1 MARRR
6 SSHSGLNGEGK
17 VFFNSPYQ
25 EKMSLEYLANFID
38 SYLIEH
44 YPDIAFRL
52 VSDFLGFRI
61 INTIIREEC
70 PEAPL
75 CESSDDFHIWTKHN
89 ISQKNLGEIMIGK
102 ALAEIENR
110 LNRIISQ
117 DDEELLIR
125 VKNIQKTFDLADEEV
140 DILVFFFL
148 TWSCRP
154 LSDCLF
160 NSVSIDFS
168 HYSTFKNIG
177 HIILGHDKTKFL
189 NNFSKQPLFTASLL
203 EKNHLDCIEA
213 TTWAKNYLSG
223 FLKTDI
229 SNQFFNT
236 TNDTCLGLSDFDV
249 PEEELLILNTL
260 MEGDK
265 GCNIL
270 FYGPPGTG
278 KSSLAKAIAKHY
290 SKELLSVNV
299 PEDDDH
305 RDRLRSV
312 YAAFNMADRNR
323 SLILIDEADEIL
335 NTSASFFVNS
345 KTNKSWI
352 NGMLETHGKR
362 AVWITNRTG
371 QIHPSTMRR
380 FSFTMEFKKV
390 TTKGR
395 LSILKHELKK
405 KSLEHIFNDE
415 ELHDLCKAYPV
426 DAGGIVNAINICDGE
441 PKPQKDVVL
450 KMIKTVLKNHERA
463 TTGEAPALSKKKD
476 MRQYS
481 LEGLNVSHNLDEII
495 SITRQYIKL
504 QEQKEHSL
512 PLLLYGPPGTGKTEF
527 VHYLGNI
534 LDKEVVLKRSSDI
547 KSKWVGDTEANIAGA
562 FNEAQTEGGILFFD
576 EADSF
581 LYPRSSADHSWE
593 KSFTNEILAQLDSFF
608 GIVIFATNDIDG
620 LDHAALR
627 RFRFK
632 IEFHPLT
639 PEGNLHFYQKLL
651 TPMVSYGSA
660 ISEQDTQQI
669 RCMSNLTPGDFAVVK
684 EQFFFVDAATITHE
698 KLIVSLMNEARH
710 KQEKKRNIGFLRAIQ

>member
-1 MARRR
+1 MIRRR
-6 SSHSGLNGEGK
+6 SSGRGVKSDGEF
-17 VFFNSPYQ
+17 FFNSACE
-25 EKMSLEYLANFID
+25 EKTVLLYIANI
-38 SYLIEH
+38 IESWLTER
-44 YPDIAFRL
+44 YPDIIFGL
-52 VSDFLGFRI
+52 VSDFLGLRI
-61 INTIIREEC
+61 IGDMIREEY

-75 CESSDDFHIWTKHN
+75 CESSDDFNIWIKHDA
-89 ISQKNLGEIMIGK
+89 SKNYFGKIMIGK
-102 ALAEIENR
+102 VLSEIENK
-110 LNRIISQ
+110 LNKIISQ
-117 DDEELLIR
+117 DDEELSIR
-125 VKNIQKTFDLADEEV
+125 LNNIKRAFSLNDEEV
-140 DILVFFFL
+140 DILAFFYFVWLYQPLANRL
-148 TWSCRP
+148 T
-154 LSDCLF
+154 
-160 NSVSIDFS
+160 NNGVIDFS
-168 HYSTFKNIG
+168 NYSTFKNMG

-189 NNFSKQPLFTASLL
+189 SNFSKRLLFTASLL
-203 EKNHLDCIEA
+203 EKNHDCIEA
-213 TTWAKNYLSG
+213 TTWAENYLSG
-223 FLKTDI
+223 FLTTDI

-236 TNDTCLGLSDFDV
+236 TNDTCLDLRDFDV
-249 PEEELLILNTL
+249 SEEELLILNTL

-278 KSSLAKAIAKHY
+278 KSSLAKVIAKQY
-290 SKELLSVNV
+290 SRELLSVNI
-299 PEDDDH
+299 PNDDDH
-305 RDRLRSV
+305 SDRLRSV
-312 YAAFNMADRNR
+312 YAAFNMADRNS

-405 KSLEHIFNDE
+405 KSLEYIFNDE

-426 DAGGIVNAINICDGE
+426 DAGGIVNAINICEGQS
-441 PKPQKDVVL
+441 KPQKDVVL

-463 TTGEAPALSKKKD
+463 TMGEAPALSKKKD
-476 MRQYS
+476 MRQYF
-481 LEGLNVSHNLDEII
+481 LEGLNVSHDLDEII
-495 SITRQYIKL
+495 SITRQYVKL
-504 QEQKEHSL
+504 QEHKEHSL

-639 PEGNLHFYQKLL
+639 PEGNVHFYQKLL
-651 TPMVSYGSA
+651 TPLVSHGSA

-684 EQFFFVDAATITHE
+684 EQFVFVDAAAITHE
-698 KLIVSLMNEARH
+698 KLIASLMNEARH
-710 KQEKKRNIGFLRAIQ
+710 KQEKKRGIGFLRAIQ

>member
-1 MARRR
+1 MVRRR
-6 SSHSGLNGEGK
+6 SSRQGVKGDSEF
-17 VFFNSPYQ
+17 FFNSAY
-25 EKMSLEYLANFID
+25 EAKTVLLYIANIID
-38 SYLIEH
+38 SWITER
-44 YPDIAFRL
+44 YPDIVLCLA
-52 VSDFLGFRI
+52 SDFLGFRI
-61 INTIIREEC
+61 INTMIREEH

-75 CESSDDFHIWTKHN
+75 CESSDDLYIWMKHN
-89 ISQKNLGEIMIGK
+89 AHENYFGEIMIGK
-102 ALAEIENR
+102 VLAEIDRNLSKIAYR
-110 LNRIISQ
+110 
-117 DDEELLIR
+117 DDEELLVR
-125 VKNIQKTFDLADEEV
+125 VKNIQKTFNLADEEV
-140 DILVFFFL
+140 DILVFFYL
-148 TWSCRP
+148 AWSCRP
-154 LSDCLF
+154 LNDRLF
-160 NSVSIDFS
+160 DNRVIDFS
-168 HYSTFKNIG
+168 GYSTFRNIG
-177 HIILGHDKTKFL
+177 HIILGHDKAMFL
-189 NNFSKQPLFTASLL
+189 NIFSKRLLFTAALL
-203 EKNHLDCIEA
+203 EKNHIGCIEA
-213 TTWAKNYLSG
+213 TSWTKNYLSG
-223 FLKTDI
+223 FLTTDI

-236 TNDTCLGLSDFDV
+236 VNDTFLTIGDFDV
-249 PEEELLILNTL
+249 PEEELLILNAL

-278 KSSLAKAIAKHY
+278 KSSLVKAIAKQY
-290 SKELLSVNV
+290 SRELLSVKV
-299 PEDDDH
+299 PDDDDH
-305 RDRLRSV
+305 SDRLRSV

-323 SLILIDEADEIL
+323 SLILVDEADEIL

-352 NGMLETHGKR
+352 NGMLEKHGKK
-362 AVWITNRTG
+362 AIWITNRTG

-415 ELHDLCKAYPV
+415 ELHDLCKAYTV

-441 PKPQKDVVL
+441 LKPQKNVVL

-481 LEGLNVSHNLDEII
+481 LEGLNTSHNLDEIV
-495 SITRQYIKL
+495 SIARQYAKL

-527 VHYLGNI
+527 VHYLGSI

-639 PEGNLHFYQKLL
+639 PEGNVHFYKKLL
-651 TPMVSYGSA
+651 LPLVRIGSA
-660 ISEQDTQQI
+660 VSEHDTQQI
-669 RCMSNLTPGDFAVVK
+669 RCMNNLTPGDFAVVK
-684 EQFFFVDAATITHE
+684 EQFFFVDASTITHE

-710 KQEKKRNIGFLRAIQ
+710 KQEKKRNIGFLRAI

>member
-1 MARRR
+1 MPRRG
-6 SSHSGLNGEGK
+6 SSHRGVKSDSEI
-17 VFFNSPYQ
+17 FFNSACE
-25 EKMSLEYLANFID
+25 EKTVLLYAANIID
-38 SYLIEH
+38 SWLTQR
-44 YPDIAFRL
+44 YPDIIFNFA
-52 VSDFLGFRI
+52 VNI
-61 INTIIREEC
+61 IGSKT
-70 PEAPL
+70 
-75 CESSDDFHIWTKHN
+75 T
-89 ISQKNLGEIMIGK
+89 
-102 ALAEIENR
+102 NR
-110 LNRIISQ
+110 LLNEAYPETPFCSDPTDLKNSLKENDTSSIIIDNILPEIDRRLEQ
-117 DDEELLIR
+117 LPPADNEEFMIRCTHIRKTFNLIDEEM
-125 VKNIQKTFDLADEEV
+125 E
-140 DILVFFFL
+140 ILVFFYL
-148 TWSCRP
+148 ASAYQP
-154 LSDCLF
+154 LGDNLF
-160 NSVSIDFS
+160 RNMAIDFS
-168 HYSTFKNIG
+168 SYTTFRNIG
-177 HIILGHDKTKFL
+177 SIVLGQDQLKVITAL
-189 NNFSKQPLFTASLL
+189 SRSSLFNASLL
-203 EKNHLDCIEA
+203 EKHSDGCIEITA
-213 TTWAKNYLSG
+213 WAKNYLSG
-223 FLKTDI
+223 FLKADI
-229 SNQFFNT
+229 SNQFFTT
-236 TNDTCLGLSDFDV
+236 TNDTCLGLRDFDV
-249 PEEELLILNTL
+249 PEEELLILNTLL

-278 KSSLAKAIAKHY
+278 KSSLAMVIAKHY
-290 SKELLSVNV
+290 SKELLSVKV

-305 RDRLRSV
+305 QDRLRSV

-352 NGMLETHGKR
+352 NGMLETHGKK

-463 TTGEAPALSKKKD
+463 TTGEAPTLSKKKD

-495 SITRQYIKL
+495 SIIRQYVKL

-639 PEGNLHFYQKLL
+639 SEGNLHFYRKLL
-651 TPMVSYGSA
+651 TPLVSHGSA
-660 ISEQDTQQI
+660 ISEQDTQQV
-669 RCMSNLTPGDFAVVK
+669 RCMNNLTPGDFAVVK

-710 KQEKKRNIGFLRAIQ
+710 KQEKKMNIGFLRAIQ

>member
-1 MARRR
+1 MARKR
-6 SSHSGLNGEGK
+6 SSWQEPKCDGEF
-17 VFFNSPYQ
+17 FFNSACE
-25 EKMSLEYLANFID
+25 EKTVLLYAANIID
-38 SYLIEH
+38 SWLTQR
-44 YPDIAFRL
+44 YPDIVFGLA
-52 VSDFLGFRI
+52 SDFLGFRI
-61 INTIIREEC
+61 IDGMIREEY
-70 PEAPL
+70 PEAAL
-75 CESSDDFHIWTKHN
+75 CKSSNDFNIWLRHDAP
-89 ISQKNLGEIMIGK
+89 KNYLGETMIEK
-102 ALAEIENR
+102 VLAEIEKR
-110 LNRIISQ
+110 LNRIITKN
-117 DDEELLIR
+117 DEELLIR
-125 VKNIQKTFDLADEEV
+125 LNNIKKAFSLSDEEV
-140 DILVFFFL
+140 DILTFFYFEWL
-148 TWSCRP
+148 YQP
-154 LSDCLF
+154 LANYLND
-160 NSVSIDFS
+160 NGVIDFS
-168 HYSTFKNIG
+168 NYSTFKNIG

-189 NNFSKQPLFTASLL
+189 SNFSKRLLFTTALL
-203 EKNHLDCIEA
+203 EKNHIGCIEA
-213 TTWAKNYLSG
+213 TSWTKNYLSG
-223 FLKTDI
+223 FLTTDI

-236 TNDTCLGLSDFDV
+236 VNDTFLTIGDFDI
-249 PEEELLILNTL
+249 PEEELLIIDTL

-265 GCNIL
+265 ACNIL

-278 KSSLAKAIAKHY
+278 KSSLVKVIAKHY
-290 SKELLSVNV
+290 SKELLSVEV

-305 RDRLRSV
+305 QDRLRSV
-312 YAAFNMADRNR
+312 YAAFNMVDRNR
-323 SLILIDEADEIL
+323 SLILVDEADEIL

-352 NGMLETHGKR
+352 NGMLETHGKK

-395 LSILKHELKK
+395 LTILKHELKK

-463 TTGEAPALSKKKD
+463 TTGEVPALSKKKD

-481 LEGLNVSHNLDEII
+481 LEGLNTSHNLDEII
-495 SITRQYIKL
+495 SIARQYSKL

-581 LYPRSSADHSWE
+581 LYPRSSADNSWE

-632 IEFHPLT
+632 VEFNPLT
-639 PEGNLHFYQKLL
+639 PEGNLHFYEKLL
-651 TPMVSYGSA
+651 TPLVSRGSA
-660 ISEQDTQQI
+660 ISEQNTQQI
-669 RCMSNLTPGDFAVVK
+669 RCISNLTPGDFAVVK
-684 EQFFFVDAATITHE
+684 EQCFFVDAATITHE

-710 KQEKKRNIGFLRAIQ
+710 KQEKKRGIGFLRAI